1 MIDKFLVIL
10 IIGVTLFLMLY
21 STYKTFNRGTKCS
34 NCRYNSK
41 KKQSNP
47 LNK

>member
-10 IIGVTLFLMLY
+10 IIGITLFIMGY

-34 NCRYNSK
+34 KCRYNSK
-41 KKQSNP
+41 KKQRNS
-47 LNK
+47 